1 MKVCIIGTGYVGLV
15 TGLGLASLGHEV
27 TCVDLDEERVAGVNA
42 GDPPFYEPGLPDLLR
57 THAGGRLRATTSI
70 TDGISAADL
79 TIIAV
84 GTPFDGS
91 QIALEQVSEA
101 SRQIGTALA
110 DIDRYH
116 VVVVKST
123 VVPGTTDTV
132 VLPILEESSQ
142 KVAGT
147 DFGVGMNPEFLREGN
162 AVEDFMQPDRIVLG
176 AIDQRSQDVMAEL
189 YASVDGA
196 EIVRTTTRTAEMI
209 KYTANSLLATLISFS
224 NEIAN
229 LSSKVGVDA
238 IEVMRGVHLDKRLT
252 PMGENGSR
260 IWPGIISYLIP
271 GCGFGGSCFPKDVK
285 SLIAFAE
292 QNQAHM
298 PLLKAVVDVNE
309 RQPAQM
315 LQMLSRHVIDLNG
328 VPVTVLGMAFKP
340 ETDDIRESPAL
351 VVTDELL
358 DRGADVTVFDPVARR
373 PVYEIYGD
381 RLKYAETLEDAVRD
395 AEAILLMTA
404 WHEFTRL
411 PGLLGPRQH
420 QPVVVDGRR
429 LLEHDTINIYE
440 GIGR

>member
-15 TGLGLASLGHEV
+15 TGLGLADLGHGV
-27 TCVDLDEERVAGVNA
+27 TCVDLDEERVARVNA

-57 THAGGRLRATTSI
+57 THAGGRLRATTSV
-70 TDGISAADL
+70 TDGISNADL

-101 SRQIGTALA
+101 SRQIGAALA

-189 YASVDGA
+189 YASVEGA

-252 PMGENGSR
+252 PMRENGSR

-292 QNQAHM
+292 QNQAPM
-298 PLLKAVVDVNE
+298 PLLKAVIDINE
-309 RQPAQM
+309 SQPAQM
-315 LQMLSRHVIDLNG
+315 LQMLSRHVIDLDG

-340 ETDDIRESPAL
+340 GTDDIRESPAL

-358 DRGADVTVFDPVARR
+358 DRGADVTVFDPVAQR

-429 LLEHDTINIYE
+429 QLEHDTITTYE